1 MNMIKFP
8 IDRPYTQIE
17 AMIDYFCNIKRSR
30 PEARISIKGTA
41 EKWNWPRTTTS
52 DFIKYLES
60 VTFPSQNRHLYD
72 FIHNGLNHAVRHKSV
87 TSPSQKKPTRKEKEP
102 RVFVYDEKDFEEII
116 RYLNE
121 KTGRDYHKTTAH
133 IKYIK
138 DRLGEGYTLDNFKS
152 VIDIKVKEWLGT
164 EMSKYLRPQ
173 TLFGG
178 KFDSYLNQKFDKKKF
193 VKGDKKLKTTWSGSQ
208 NESEGS

>member
-1 MNMIKFP
+1 MQTANETANETLFQYMDFIIHNDYSVRDFAKLWNYTTSKAYRIIQRFKNMDDSDKTI
-8 IDRPYTQIE
+8 IE
-17 AMIDYFCNIKRSR
+17 AKIKVWITDYLRTLKNKPLPINKADIPKR
-30 PEARISIKGTA
+30 
-41 EKWNWPRTTTS
+41 
-52 DFIKYLES
+52 
-60 VTFPSQNRHLYD
+60 
-72 FIHNGLNHAVRHKSV
+72 
-87 TSPSQKKPTRKEKEP
+87 PTRKEKES

-133 IKYIK
+133 VKYIK
-138 DRLGEGYTLDNFKS
+138 DRLSEGYTLENFKS

-178 KFDSYLNQKFDKKKF
+178 KFDAYLNQKFDKKKF
-193 VKGDKKLKTTWSGSQ
+193 VKGDKKLKTTWSENQ